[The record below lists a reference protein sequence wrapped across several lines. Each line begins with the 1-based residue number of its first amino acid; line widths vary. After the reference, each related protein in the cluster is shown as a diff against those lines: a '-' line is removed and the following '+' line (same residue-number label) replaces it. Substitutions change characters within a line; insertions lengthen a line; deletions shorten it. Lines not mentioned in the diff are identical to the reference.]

1 MFFSS
6 NKSKS
11 LYLKLGF
18 SFFILIFI
26 TTILQTSY
34 TYFSTK
40 KELYSEIENNINVSL
55 KQLEN
60 SVITFVESYQVNNY
74 NRIIKNEMAH
84 QNLLAIILE
93 DYVTGKIIGE
103 DKYISGFFRN
113 NEFEVIEYNIKNIEH
128 KHQMNT
134 SIFSKELELKNSQ
147 NETIAILKIYGTDY
161 YINKKLFTI
170 IKESLLNT
178 LVMYSL
184 IFLLIYFLIKKELIN
199 PIKNITTSLIFTQDS
214 SIIAMEINQNSSIEF
229 STLTNSINKLI
240 SDIKKAHKDLEDS
253 KFRWEFAVDGSGYG
267 LWDWNTQTN
276 EVFFSKRWKEML
288 GFKDEEIKG
297 SLEEWKKKVHP
308 DDLEQ
313 VFKDI
318 TDYLNGV
325 KNFYRNEH
333 RVKCK
338 NGKYIW
344 ILDRGMIVE
353 RDLEGQ
359 PIRIIGTHE
368 DISKQI
374 VLEKEIQEEKER
386 YKNLTN
392 YSSDAIFI
400 VNIEDG
406 KLVEFSKR
414 AKDLLGY
421 DDNEMKNLSIFDWET
436 NINSMEEYKKIISHI
451 NQTPIYFERVH
462 KRKDGSQYH
471 AGITSVKI
479 ILGGKEYFYASIR
492 DISNEVNLKN
502 NLKDRDELLQNFSN
516 QVPGVLY
523 TYQYFPD
530 GRSCFPFASDHI
542 SEIYEVTPSSV
553 LNDGQKVLD
562 RIYEKDF
569 DFVADSIVESYNTLK
584 VWKCTYRV
592 NLPKKGLRWLYGEAQ
607 PVKQDD
613 DSVIWFGYIKD
624 ITEQKEIEAKN
635 NDTTLKLELATS
647 ASKQGIWRLNFATN
661 NLELDDNMYKIY
673 GITPQKDINNYEL
686 FRNRILKEDLPIV
699 E

>member
-60 SVITFVESYQVNNY
+60 SIITFVESYQVNNY

-199 PIKNITTSLIFTQDS
+199 PIKNITTSLTFTQDS
-214 SIIAMEINQNSSIEF
+214 SIIAKEINQNSSIEF

-359 PIRIIGTHE
+359 PIRIIGTHK
-368 DISKQI
+368 DISERRKH
-374 VLEKEIQEEKER
+374 EKEMRQA
-386 YKNLTN
+386 LTVFQN
-392 YSSDAIFI
+392 TNDGIIITDANNKII
-400 VNIEDG
+400 NINNS
-406 KLVEFSKR
+406 FSKIT
-414 AKDLLGY
+414 GY
-421 DDNEMKNLSIFDWET
+421 QLSEIKGKTPSILKSYKHSDNFYSKMWE
-436 NINSMEEYKKIISHI
+436 
-451 NQTPIYFERVH
+451 
-462 KRKDGSQYH
+462 
-471 AGITSVKI
+471 
-479 ILGGKEYFYASIR
+479 
-492 DISNEVNLKN
+492 
-502 NLKDRDELLQNFSN
+502 ELLQKDTWSGEIINKHKNKDIAEEYLTINVIRNKENSIENFI
-516 QVPGVLY
+516 GI
-523 TYQYFPD
+523 F
-530 GRSCFPFASDHI
+530 SDI
-542 SEIYEVTPSSV
+542 
-553 LNDGQKVLD
+553 
-562 RIYEKDF
+562 
-569 DFVADSIVESYNTLK
+569 TLIK
-584 VWKCTYRV
+584 QQERLLQQQTKM
-592 NLPKKGLRWLYGEAQ
+592 LAIGEMIGNIAHQWRQ
-607 PVKQDD
+607 PL
-613 DSVIWFGYIKD
+613 SVISTISTG
-624 ITEQKEIEAKN
+624 
-635 NDTTLKLELATS
+635 LKLRLELS
-647 ASKQGIWRLNFATN
+647 ENIPNNEIIN
-661 NLELDDNMYKIY
+661 NLESLNNQSQYLSKTIDDIRGFFRENINEEISKFNISQTIIKTNELMIDSLKFNLITTILETQEDIFIEGNQNLLMQILINLFNNSIDAFIENKIE
-673 GITPQKDINNYEL
+673 TK
-686 FRNRILKEDLPIV
+686 K
-699 E
+699 

>member
-1 MFFSS
+1 MFFSL

-214 SIIAMEINQNSSIEF
+214 SIIAKEINQNSSIEF

-400 VNIEDG
+400 LNIEDG

-414 AKDLLGY
+414 AIDFLGY
-421 DDNEMKNLSIFDWET
+421 DDNEMKNLSIFDLDLD
-436 NINSMEEYKKIISHI
+436 INSFEEYQDVVSKI
-451 NQTPIYFERVH
+451 NQTPIYIERVH
-462 KRKDGSQYH
+462 KRKDGSEYQ

-479 ILGGKEYFYASIR
+479 RLKRLQSLIIILLYFLI
-492 DISNEVNLKN
+492 D
-502 NLKDRDELLQNFSN
+502 
-516 QVPGVLY
+516 
-523 TYQYFPD
+523 
-530 GRSCFPFASDHI
+530 
-542 SEIYEVTPSSV
+542 
-553 LNDGQKVLD
+553 
-562 RIYEKDF
+562 
-569 DFVADSIVESYNTLK
+569 
-584 VWKCTYRV
+584 
-592 NLPKKGLRWLYGEAQ
+592 
-607 PVKQDD
+607 
-613 DSVIWFGYIKD
+613 
-624 ITEQKEIEAKN
+624 
-635 NDTTLKLELATS
+635 
-647 ASKQGIWRLNFATN
+647 
-661 NLELDDNMYKIY
+661 
-673 GITPQKDINNYEL
+673 
-686 FRNRILKEDLPIV
+686 
-699 E
+699 